1 MENNDRLAINLLIG
15 SQMHS
20 FTVTRDMEKYFREAA
35 ELINERY
42 NKYRQ
47 SYQNQDTSKY
57 NAVVMLDIAVRY
69 LKNKDNNDSQPI
81 MDSIAQLTEEVEE
94 ALGRNL

>member
-1 MENNDRLAINLLIG
+1 MDQDRYVINLRVG
-15 SQMHS
+15 NNTHQV
-20 FTVTRDMEKYFREAA
+20 TVTREMEPFFRNAA

-47 SYQNQDTSKY
+47 SYQNQDTDKY

-69 LKNKDNNDSQPI
+69 LKIKDNQDTKPL
-81 MDSIAQLTEEVEE
+81 MDSIIQLTEEVENT
-94 ALGRNL
+94 LGEKS